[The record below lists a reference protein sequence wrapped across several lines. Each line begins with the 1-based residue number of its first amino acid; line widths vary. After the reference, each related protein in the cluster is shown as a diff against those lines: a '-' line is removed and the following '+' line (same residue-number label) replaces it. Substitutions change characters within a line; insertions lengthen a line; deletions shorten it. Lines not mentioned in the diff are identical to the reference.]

1 MQLQEAFEWHVL
13 IIDMKLSNVLCKYLP
28 HLPDAGIICRPFSY
42 FHSDLPRPIARHSRF
57 HIYNYSC
64 FTTQGNL
71 VSFSYYTV
79 GIRIHERNYDSCFN
93 IQEKNVLHTCVLLQL
108 FFYNQENLVSF
119 SYYTVGVHIYET
131 HFYSCFY
138 IEEKHLMHTYVY
150 MNIIFYFQYIIIIS

>member
-1 MQLQEAFEWHVL
+1 MPLQEAFEWHVL

-79 GIRIHERNYDSCFN
+79 GIRIHERNYYSCFN
-93 IQEKNVLHTCVLLQL
+93 IQEKNVIHTYVLLQL
-108 FFYNQENLVSF
+108 FFTIKKTLFLFHTTLWVYIF
-119 SYYTVGVHIYET
+119 MKHTITVAFT
-131 HFYSCFY
+131 SR
-138 IEEKHLMHTYVY
+138 KNT
-150 MNIIFYFQYIIIIS
+150 

>member
-1 MQLQEAFEWHVL
+1 MPLQEAFEWHVL

-79 GIRIHERNYDSCFN
+79 GIRIHERNYYSCFN
-93 IQEKNVLHTCVLLQL
+93 IQEKNLIHTCVLLQL
-108 FFYNQENLVSF
+108 FFTITKTLFLFHTTLWVYIF
-119 SYYTVGVHIYET
+119 MKHTITVAFT
-131 HFYSCFY
+131 SR
-138 IEEKHLMHTYVY
+138 KNT
-150 MNIIFYFQYIIIIS
+150 